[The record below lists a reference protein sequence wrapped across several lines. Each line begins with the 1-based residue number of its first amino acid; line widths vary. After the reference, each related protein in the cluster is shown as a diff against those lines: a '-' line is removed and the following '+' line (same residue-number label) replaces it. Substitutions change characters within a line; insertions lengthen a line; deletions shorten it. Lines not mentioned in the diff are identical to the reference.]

1 MKLTKAQIDELYL
14 FTDKHH
20 VKYYDLQTELV
31 DHLAQ
36 DIENQWEENPKITF
50 DEGLRNAFRKFG
62 IFGFEDVVN
71 EKRNALM
78 KRYRKW
84 AFQSFKSFFKLPE
97 IIGVLL
103 SGFIIFML
111 FRIGIENP
119 NIKLTLKVII
129 AFLIISVFVFSFIK
143 LYSLKKKRKEKN
155 YLMEEIIFN
164 QGMSFSLF
172 YTSTLFQVLIYS
184 TNQHEIYWSIFNS
197 IVILVMLLF
206 AYISLIKIP
215 RDANKYLK
223 ETYPYW
229 DMV

>member
-1 MKLTKAQIDELYL
+1 MKLTKTQIDDLYL

-50 DEGLRNAFRKFG
+50 EEGLKRAFRKFG

-84 AFQSFKSFFKLPE
+84 NREILKSYFKLPQ
-97 IIGVLL
+97 IVGVIFSIYLVFNL
-103 SGFIIFML
+103 FIL
-111 FRIGIENP
+111 ANKNP
-119 NIKLTLKVII
+119 VLNISIKTIVVIL
-129 AFLIISVFVFSFIK
+129 ALIILTISFIQFYK
-143 LYSLKKKRKEKN
+143 IKKNKKDKKFM
-155 YLMEEIIFN
+155 MEEIIFN
-164 QGMSFSLF
+164 HGLSFNLSIISLV
-172 YTSTLFQVLIYS
+172 FQFFSYSIKQTNYYWVLTNSVIFVLILLISY
-184 TNQHEIYWSIFNS
+184 IY
-197 IVILVMLLF
+197 
-206 AYISLIKIP
+206 LIKIP